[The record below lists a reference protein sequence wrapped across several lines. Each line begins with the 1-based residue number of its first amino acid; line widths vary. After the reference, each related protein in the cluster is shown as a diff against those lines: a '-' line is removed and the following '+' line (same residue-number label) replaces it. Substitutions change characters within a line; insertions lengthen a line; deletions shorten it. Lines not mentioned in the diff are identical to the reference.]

1 MMHVMARICSIC
13 SNPAKSQ
20 QAAEMLAAGATD
32 QAIADKLGG
41 MSRMA
46 VARHRQNHVI
56 KPAQD
61 RLALISKGAGPRQE
75 RQQLAEAAAADAP
88 SPQAFADAFLGL
100 KAQAEKLAAIEAR
113 LERMQTVAEA
123 GKSANAVAQLS
134 AQQLRAVEVGSK
146 LSGAGGY
153 APTKPAEAG
162 GGTVFAV
169 NFIFSNGRREG
180 FEGLVGLT
188 QDAPMLV
195 GEFADQTGSGLS
207 E

>member
-1 MMHVMARICSIC
+1 
-13 SNPAKSQ
+13 
-20 QAAEMLAAGATD
+20 MLAAGATD

-88 SPQAFADAFLGL
+88 SAQAFAEAYLGL
-100 KAQAEKLAAIEAR
+100 KAPAEKITAIEAR
-113 LERMQTVAEA
+113 LERMQAVAEG

-134 AQQLRAVEVGSK
+134 AQQLRAVEVGAK

-153 APTKPAEAG
+153 APGKPAEAG
-162 GGTVFAV
+162 GGTVFAI
-169 NFIFSNGRREG
+169 NFIFSNGRRER
-180 FEGLVGLT
+180 FEGLVGPNT
-188 QDAPMLV
+188 
-195 GEFADQTGSGLS
+195 TGSVRDGELS
-207 E
+207 ETDS

>member
-1 MMHVMARICSIC
+1 
-13 SNPAKSQ
+13 
-20 QAAEMLAAGATD
+20 MLAAGATD

-100 KAQAEKLAAIEAR
+100 KAQAEKLTAIEAR
-113 LERMQTVAEA
+113 LERMQAVAEA
-123 GKSANAVAQLS
+123 GKSPSAVAQLS
-134 AQQLRAVEVGSK
+134 AQQLRAIEVGAK

-153 APTKPAEAG
+153 APAKSADAS
-162 GGTVFAV
+162 GGTVFAI
-169 NFIFSNGRREG
+169 NFIFSNGRRER
-180 FEGLVGLT
+180 FEALIGPT
-188 QDAPMLV
+188 QEVPV
-195 GEFADQTGSGLS
+195 IEGEVAAT
-207 E
+207 EW

>member
-1 MMHVMARICSIC
+1 
-13 SNPAKSQ
+13 
-20 QAAEMLAAGATD
+20 MLAAGATD

-113 LERMQTVAEA
+113 LERMQALAEA
-123 GKSANAVAQLS
+123 GKSLNAVAQLS
-134 AQQLRAVEVGSK
+134 AQQLRAVEVGAK

-153 APTKPAEAG
+153 APARPAEAG
-162 GGTVFAV
+162 AGTVLAI
-169 NFIFSNGRREG
+169 NFIFSNGRRERLEALIG
-180 FEGLVGLT
+180 PNAAG
-188 QDAPMLV
+188 PMLD
-195 GEFADQTGSGLS
+195 GELIEIDR
-207 E
+207 

>member
-1 MMHVMARICSIC
+1 MHVMARICAIC

-20 QAAEMLAAGATD
+20 QAAEMLTAGATD
-32 QAIADKLGG
+32 QAVADKLGG

-75 RQQLAEAAAADAP
+75 RQQLAQAAAADAP

-100 KAQAEKLAAIEAR
+100 KAQAEKLTSIEAR
-113 LERMQTVAEA
+113 LERMQAVAEA
-123 GKSANAVAQLS
+123 GKSANSVAQLS
-134 AQQLRAVEVGSK
+134 AQQLRAVEVGAK

-153 APTKPAEAG
+153 APAKPAEAG
-162 GGTVFAV
+162 GGTVFAI
-169 NFIFSNGRREG
+169 NFIFSNGRREK
-180 FEGLVGLT
+180 FEGLVGPIQETPVL
-188 QDAPMLV
+188 DGNFV
-195 GEFADQTGSGLS
+195 NQTGHGLP

>member
-1 MMHVMARICSIC
+1 
-13 SNPAKSQ
+13 
-20 QAAEMLAAGATD
+20 MLAAGATD

-100 KAQAEKLAAIEAR
+100 KAQAEKLAVIEAR
-113 LERMQTVAEA
+113 LERMQAFAEA
-123 GKSANAVAQLS
+123 GKSSNAVAQLS
-134 AQQLRAVEVGSK
+134 AQQLRAVEVGAK

-153 APTKPAEAG
+153 APSKPAEAG
-162 GGTVFAV
+162 GGTVFAI
-169 NFIFSNGRREG
+169 NFIFSNGHRERLAA
-180 FEGLVGLT
+180 LVGPGIASPIL
-188 QDAPMLV
+188 DGDLAEL
-195 GEFADQTGSGLS
+195 EK
-207 E
+207 